1 MNQYKC
7 FWMALVISIAVPV
20 TMAADNPPWFERLLV
35 GMEVGPSGAQFG
47 SDPSDIDYSAQFS
60 GTDIVEAQRK
70 IGSQYIVIWGKD
82 SEYAYY
88 NSEVAPRCPGLK
100 GRDVIQETIDAAK
113 PLNMPVI
120 VYCVVQGNGYPL
132 RDHPEYDMRGADG
145 NRLGR
150 ICFNS
155 GYIHHAKAVLD
166 EMLAYDID
174 GLHIDML
181 DQGFGPP
188 YGCWCDN
195 CKKQFEK
202 EYGQKMPSGA
212 TWDEDW
218 DRMLEFRYNTSD
230 RFEKELYRYVK
241 SIKPNVTVDYNY
253 HGYPPFSFE
262 LGQRPVQHS
271 DNGDFVTGETGVW
284 GFSALGVGQTTRFL
298 AASTPGQRYQ
308 VVMQRGVRMY
318 HDQTTRPLDDMRWE
332 MFTLLAHG
340 GQVTIVDKT
349 PYDGSLDRVAYERY
363 GIICKEVLAKQAHFG
378 QPHYAEVGLY
388 YSHRTRDWYAKEEAW
403 RYQQSF
409 NGAHATC
416 VYEHIPYEI
425 VLDENVTLERLKKL
439 NTLILP
445 NAAILSPREISL
457 FKQYVEEGGNIL
469 ITGIT
474 GMYNW
479 MGQPQT
485 ESALT
490 ELIGAKALQII
501 PSIDNHVRFQNDNH
515 LPAVVHEQIPLDW
528 PFLVKGPGVAYQPTT
543 ATAMG
548 DLMKPARTVRQKQ
561 GLEGTDMPMSADQR
575 VGPALMLNS
584 IGKGKV
590 LTIAASPGYAV
601 ASEHRMSEDRYVL
614 RNAVRL
620 LNEKPAITIHAP
632 TIVETV
638 ITYKDHRYRVH
649 FLGCQTPPGWTPSKN
664 RPYGLPTLIEEK
676 PLYRATIE
684 LKEKIKQAQCL
695 NNNTELTQTTDH
707 TIELLINDIHETVIV
722 DMNE

>member
-1 MNQYKC
+1 MFNPKCLSIILLANLLTIHSYAANQQ
-7 FWMALVISIAVPV
+7 
-20 TMAADNPPWFERLLV
+20 PWYERLLV

-47 SDPSDIDYSAQFS
+47 SDPSDIEYSNKFS
-60 GTDIVEAQRK
+60 GKDIVEAQ
-70 IGSQYIVIWGKD
+70 IQTGSQYIVIWGKD

-88 NSEVAPRCPGLK
+88 NSNVAPRCPGLK

-113 PLNMPVI
+113 LHNMPVI

-132 RDHPEYDMRGADG
+132 RNHPEYDMRGADG

-155 GYIHHAKAVLD
+155 GYINHAKAVID
-166 EMLAYDID
+166 EMLEYDID

-195 CKKQFEK
+195 CKRLFKK
-202 EYGQKMPSGA
+202 EYGKEMPTGV

-218 DRMLEFRYNTSD
+218 DCMLEFRYNTSD

-241 SIKPNVTVDYNY
+241 SIKPDVTVDYNY

-271 DNGDFVTGETGVW
+271 DNGDFVTGETGTW

-349 PYDGSLDRVAYERY
+349 RYDGSLDRVAYERY
-363 GIICKEVLAKQAHFG
+363 GKMFKEALIKKEHFG
-378 QPHYAEVGLY
+378 QPHYAEVGIY

-409 NGAHATC
+409 NGAHVTC

-425 VLDENVTLERLKKL
+425 VLDENVNLDTLTPLK
-439 NTLILP
+439 TLILP
-445 NAAILSPREISL
+445 NTAILSKREIDI
-457 FKQYVEEGGNIL
+457 FKEYVKNGGNLI
-469 ITGIT
+469 ITGIS
-474 GMYNW
+474 GMYDW
-479 MGQPQT
+479 MGHLQQN
-485 ESALT
+485 SSLS
-490 ELIGAKALQII
+490 ELIGANANEIL
-501 PSIDNHVRFQNDNH
+501 SSLDNHVRLKQMNQNQYVLHQD
-515 LPAVVHEQIPLDW
+515 IPVDW
-528 PFLVKGPGVAYQPTT
+528 AFLVKGPGVAYSPTT
-543 ATAMG
+543 AKSIG
-548 DLMKPARTVRQKQ
+548 DFMKPARTVRQKQ
-561 GLEGTDMPMSADQR
+561 GKEGTDMPMSQDET
-575 VGPALMLNS
+575 VGPAMMINQV
-584 IGKGKV
+584 GKGKV

-601 ASEHRMSEDRYVL
+601 ASEHRMSEDRFLL
-614 RNAVRL
+614 RNAIRY
-620 LNEKPAITIHAP
+620 LNQEPEIDIDAP

-638 ITYKDHRYRVH
+638 ITKEKNRYRIH

-676 PLYRATIE
+676 PLYRASIT
-684 LKEKIKQAQCL
+684 LKEQMKNASCY
-695 NNNTELTQTTDH
+695 NNNTEFNIVSDKR
-707 TIELLINDIHETVIV
+707 IDLLINDVHEIVII
-722 DMNE
+722 DI